1 MKCLSYLLYGQVVI
15 LIDSRK
21 ATVYAI
27 LGNVLSF
34 VIVAMLGGNVND
46 INQDLFGYN
55 LILTAIALGT
65 TFKTNINTYF
75 STFLGLLLTVLLNLG
90 LNTMLELIGLQ
101 SLTMPF
107 ILTTW
112 IMLFAG
118 RPHRNVVNKN

>member
-1 MKCLSYLLYGQVVI
+1 MI

-55 LILTAIALGT
+55 
-65 TFKTNINTYF
+65 
-75 STFLGLLLTVLLNLG
+75 
-90 LNTMLELIGLQ
+90 
-101 SLTMPF
+101 
-107 ILTTW
+107 
-112 IMLFAG
+112 
-118 RPHRNVVNKN
+118 